1 MNLIH
6 KYGKLKQYNS
16 SKKKKKKKKDRYTE
30 VIKISTFLFDTF
42 FSKNIL
48 DFNLITNMKYE
59 NVGMNLYCLIASISN
74 VAFWKHMYGSI
85 IR

>member
-30 VIKISTFLFDTF
+30 VIKISTFFIRYFLFE
-42 FSKNIL
+42 
-48 DFNLITNMKYE
+48 KY
-59 NVGMNLYCLIASISN
+59 
-74 VAFWKHMYGSI
+74 F
-85 IR
+85 RF